1 MLIDSRNIE
10 SRSGAQA
17 ETDKARNRSSSLL
30 KIFCFI
36 SAIILIFSSSA
47 FRRSFVSGDNP
58 ANITGQNKEANL
70 VLQVGAFRKE
80 TNATVFKEKL
90 SALIDKKVIL
100 VVEEGYYKVQLSGFK
115 TIEDIEKIIPA
126 LGLIGIKDFWIPPD
140 RNDSSVPDSTDLQ
153 SDTTQTLPGEMAIN
167 PVIPVESD
175 IQVFEDTTSVTNT
188 AFALEIGS
196 FSKKEKARKVQ
207 RKIMSRFNHPVEIIT
222 QWDRH
227 HVIMSGFTEKSE
239 INRIIPELAKL
250 GYDEILVI
258 RNYDS
263 QK

>member
-36 SAIILIFSSSA
+36 SAIILIFPSSA

-58 ANITGQNKEANL
+58 AIIPGQNKEANL

-126 LGLIGIKDFWIPPD
+126 LGLIGIKDFWIPPA
-140 RNDSSVPDSTDLQ
+140 RNDTSVPDSADIHA
-153 SDTTQTLPGEMAIN
+153 DTTQTLPVEMLMD
-167 PVIPVESD
+167 PVIPGENGIGVP
-175 IQVFEDTTSVTNT
+175 EDTTAAAGT
-188 AFALEIGS
+188 AMALEIGS
-196 FSKKEKARKVQ
+196 FSKKEIAQKVQ
-207 RKIMSRFNHPVEIIT
+207 RKIMTRFNHPVEIIT
-222 QWDRH
+222 QWDRY

-239 INRIIPELAKL
+239 INSIIPELAKL

-258 RNYDS
+258 RNFDS

>member
-1 MLIDSRNIE
+1 MLKNFRNIE
-10 SRSGAQA
+10 SRPVPVI
-17 ETDKARNRSSSLL
+17 EKIKARNRSSASFQ
-30 KIFCFI
+30 IFCFI
-36 SAIILIFSSSA
+36 TAIILIFPSSA
-47 FRRSFVSGDNP
+47 FKRSTVSGDNP
-58 ANITGQNKEANL
+58 AFVIREPKEANL

-90 SALIDKKVIL
+90 SALIDKQVIL
-100 VVEEGYYKVQLSGFK
+100 VVEDGYYKVQLSGFK

-126 LGLIGIKDFWIPPD
+126 LGLIGIKDFWIPPSRD
-140 RNDSSVPDSTDLQ
+140 DTSVPDSTDLQ
-153 SDTTQTLPGEMAIN
+153 SDTIQTFTEVPAMD
-167 PVIPVESD
+167 PVIPVESG
-175 IQVFEDTTSVTNT
+175 IQIVDDTTAVANT
-188 AFALEIGS
+188 TFALEIGA
-196 FSKKEKARKVQ
+196 FSKKEKAHTVQ
-207 RKIMSRFNHPVEIIT
+207 RKIMSRFKHPVEIIT

-227 HVIMSGFTEKSE
+227 HVIMTGFTEKTE